1 LFALNSDFIQDRAAR
16 VALLTKEMKLASD
29 DERISVMVRKILC
42 RNPTESE
49 ITQAQAFM
57 TEATANSTAAD
68 GAAPDPERAWGL
80 LAHALLASNE
90 FTFLD

>member
-1 LFALNSDFIQDRAAR
+1 MMSESRL
-16 VALLTKEMKLASD
+16 
-29 DERISVMVRKILC
+29 MVRKILC

-49 ITQAQAFM
+49 IAQAKAFM
-57 TEATANSTAAD
+57 TEATADSTTAN
-68 GAAPDPERAWGL
+68 GAVIDPERGWVL

>member
-1 LFALNSDFIQDRAAR
+1 M
-16 VALLTKEMKLASD
+16 LTKEMNPASD
-29 DERISVMVRKILC
+29 DERIAVMVRKILC

-49 ITQAQAFM
+49 IRLRRRAFM
-57 TEATANSTAAD
+57 MEATADSTTAN
-68 GAAPDPERAWGL
+68 GAVIDPERGWVL